1 LRPHQK
7 AYLLK
12 SRFLPDIGGA
22 YCFVIFIIMV
32 LFAGKGA
39 LYDGDTL
46 WHIKFGSLILEQ
58 KELVTKDF
66 YSHTVY
72 GQPWTSHEWLAE
84 VIMGAIHNAGGIP
97 GVVIFYFLIAALSY
111 WMLFQ
116 IAALVG
122 AKEWLSI
129 FVVSVAVALS
139 ISHLLARPHI
149 FTWLLGVI
157 TLYILQKGGRS
168 LFLLPLL
175 MIPWANLHGGFAL
188 GLALQGLFI
197 AGNMVEGLSASGISG
212 WKRAVADQRIPVTAL
227 VLSLAAACINPFGY
241 QLLLFP
247 FQVSKGSFSHLIS
260 EWLPPNLQTFWEFR
274 LYLVF
279 VLFLLFF
286 NARTINW
293 TNRFFLLF
301 FINAALVHSRHM
313 SIAGIF
319 LTPFL
324 VQALLP
330 CQERFAS
337 PREQEAGENQLALS
351 KMSGPAA
358 TVFLSLS
365 LVFGIGQ
372 WPSWEKS
379 ANILI
384 ALPDKFSSEAVEYLS
399 KDTPDGKLF
408 NYDEM
413 GDYLIYAM
421 DPPPKLFADGRL
433 DMYGQKIVEDYA
445 KIVTLEEEADELLAS
460 YEIDWVLYPP
470 GPLTR
475 YLEARGWRETYRDDQ
490 AVILLRTSDV
500 AP

>member
-1 LRPHQK
+1 MKL
-7 AYLLK
+7 
-12 SRFLPDIGGA
+12 RFLPDIGGA

-32 LFAGKGA
+32 LFAGQRA
-39 LYDGDTL
+39 LRDGDTL
-46 WHIKFGSLILEQ
+46 WHIKFGTLILEQ

-72 GQPWTSHEWLAE
+72 GQSWTSHEWLAE
-84 VIMGAIHNAGGIP
+84 VIMGAIHNVGGIP

-116 IAALVG
+116 IAAQVG

-129 FVVSVAVALS
+129 LVVSIAVTLT

-149 FTWLLGVI
+149 FTWLLGLI
-157 TLYILQKGGRS
+157 TLYILHKGGRR

-188 GLALQGLFI
+188 GLTLQGLFI
-197 AGNMVEGLSASGISG
+197 VGNIAEDLSATGIYE
-212 WKRAVADQRIPVTAL
+212 WRRAIARQKTPAIVL
-227 VLSLAAACINPFGY
+227 FLSLAAACINPFGY
-241 QLLLFP
+241 KLLLFP
-247 FQVSKGSFSHLIS
+247 FQVSSGSFSHLIS
-260 EWLPPNLQTFWEFR
+260 EWMSPNLQAFWEFR
-274 LYLVF
+274 LYLLLIV
-279 VLFLLFF
+279 FLLFF
-286 NARTINW
+286 GASSVSW
-293 TNRFFLLF
+293 TYRFLLLF
-301 FINAALVHSRHM
+301 LINAALVHSRHM

-330 CQERFAS
+330 FQQRLAS
-337 PREQEAGENQLALS
+337 FRKHEIIKQLTLS
-351 KMSGPAA
+351 KVSGPLS
-358 TVFLSLS
+358 TTLLCIFLVL
-365 LVFGIGQ
+365 GINQ
-372 WPSWEKS
+372 WPDLKKA
-379 ANILI
+379 ANALI
-384 ALPDKFSSEAVEYLS
+384 ALPDKFSREAVEYLS
-399 KDTPDGKLF
+399 KDTPAGNMF

-470 GPLTR
+470 GPLIR

-490 AVILLRTSDV
+490 AVILLRTSEV